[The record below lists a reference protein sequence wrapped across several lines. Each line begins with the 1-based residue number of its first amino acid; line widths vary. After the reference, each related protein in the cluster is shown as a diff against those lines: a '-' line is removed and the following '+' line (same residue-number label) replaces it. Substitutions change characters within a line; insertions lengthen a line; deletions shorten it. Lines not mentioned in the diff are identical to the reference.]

1 MVHPPPKTILL
12 CSCEDTMH
20 LDTAAVRSGCRK
32 SEIATFRQLCRVE
45 LDQFRSAAKAEGSL
59 TVGCMQEV
67 PLFSDEAGERPRPID
82 FVNLRETAGWS
93 TEGDRAGPK
102 MAALLAAAAE
112 PTPDFPLVNMSSEGV
127 ILIYGRDETAIE
139 AGRLLADHLDVSVMI
154 TRPAQIAPPS
164 TISFPI
170 VKGTIRNAKGHFG
183 SFELTIDDYAAPRPS
198 SRDAFIFEAPRDGAA
213 SRCDLLL
220 DLSGGPPLFP
230 AHDLRDGYL
239 RADPRDPAAM
249 LRAVLK
255 ARDLVGNFD
264 KPKYINFTADLCAHS
279 RSQLTGCHRCLD
291 LCPTGAITPDGDHVK
306 IAAEICA
313 GCGQCAAACPTGA
326 ASYALPPADTLS
338 RKLRAMLLAYDQ
350 AGGAQPVVLLHDGA
364 HGTPLIN
371 ALARHGDGLPA
382 NVLPLA
388 VNEVTQA
395 GLEIVV
401 AAFAYGAANVR
412 FLLRAK
418 PLHDLAGL
426 SQTIAMGDAILSG
439 LGFAGRRVSTI
450 ETDDPDTFG
459 EALRGIE
466 PGATVQRPATFKT
479 VGKRRDLLRFGLTEL
494 HRIAPAPTDVVALPE
509 GAPLGA
515 ISVDVGG
522 CTLCLSC
529 VSVCPTGA
537 LLDDPDRPA
546 LKFVE
551 DACVQ
556 CGLCKSTCPEK
567 VITLVPRIDFTAE
580 SARTRIIKEEEPAL
594 CIRCSKPFGVKS
606 TIDKI
611 AAKLEGRNW
620 MFPAGDK
627 RLDTVRMCADCRVI
641 TMSEQQFDPFSGI
654 GERPPVRTTDDYLRE
669 RENKN

>member
-388 VNEVTQA
+388 VNEVTQV
-395 GLEIVV
+395 GLEVVV

-418 PLHDLAGL
+418 PLHDPAGL